1 MFGIAVILAIIL
13 PLGIGT
19 GVLAALGLG
28 PQRSGDSSVSSA
40 SVVEGRQAAV
50 TAAQNT
56 GFLSLAASDLADG
69 VGELNKGAGQ
79 LQEGIAQAAGGAQQ
93 LSGGMQQLQSGT
105 AEIGAGAT
113 QMADGVEAAAQG
125 TVALKVVRGQ
135 MLENLNALDKNL
147 AGSQDP
153 NAQKLRE
160 DLAGY
165 KAQLQ
170 NVDIA
175 KIQRDLNTAKEKSRE
190 LANQLTTPG
199 FAYYDGVVSAAQGAS
214 SLSSGLGELQ
224 TQSQKAFTG
233 IKDLNNGAQ
242 KVAQMAKD
250 NQEAVNRTVK
260 ALPAAQLSSA
270 DAAAGGANAAAAS
283 TGVGV
288 GAAGTGPAG
297 VGSDGGAVAT
307 SSGEGSSLS
316 TTSAMLI
323 AGLVL
328 IASMAVGAVWA
339 LHRSSTV
346 LFGGL
351 AASIATGTGLV
362 FLLAQGLQPLAAL
375 GVVLAIAA
383 LSCLT
388 VGVVAWWVDLL
399 QRGRVNRTAGIAV
412 LILVQVLQL
421 GIVAWAWTADTLV
434 LWGRIL
440 VGIFPLNYAT
450 GAVSVLGNA
459 GDTAYLWTSAGVLGV
474 LAAVGIALLVIQTI
488 SDERRCQ

>member
-1 MFGIAVILAIIL
+1 MTRISPRVFGIAVVLGIIL

-40 SVVEGRQAAV
+40 SVAHGRQAAV

-56 GFLSLAASDLADG
+56 GFLSLAASDLSAG

-79 LQEGIAQAAGGAQQ
+79 LQEGIDQAAGGAQQ

-105 AEIGAGAT
+105 AEVGAGAT
-113 QMADGVEAAAQG
+113 QMADGVEAAVQG

-135 MLENLNALDKNL
+135 MLENLTALEKNL

-153 NAQKLRE
+153 DAQKLRE

-175 KIQRDLNTAKEKSRE
+175 KIQGDLDTAKEKSRE

-199 FAYYDGVVSAAQGAS
+199 YAYYDGVVSAVQGAS
-214 SLSSGLGELQ
+214 SLSSGLAELQ
-224 TQSQKAFTG
+224 KQSQKAVGG
-233 IKDLNNGAQ
+233 IKDLNSGAQ
-242 KVAQMAKD
+242 KVAQMAQQ
-250 NQEAVNRTVK
+250 NQEDVNNTVK
-260 ALPAAQLSSA
+260 ALPAAQLSTTGKGRA
-270 DAAAGGANAAAAS
+270 DGTAAAGRSGSGAL
-283 TGVGV
+283 
-288 GAAGTGPAG
+288 
-297 VGSDGGAVAT
+297 AT
-307 SSGEGSSLS
+307 SLGEGSSFS

-328 IASMAVGAVWA
+328 IASVAVGAVWA
-339 LHRSSTV
+339 LYRSSAV

-351 AASIATGTGLV
+351 AASIATGAGLV
-362 FLLAQGLQPLAAL
+362 FLLAEGLQPLAAW
-375 GVVLAIAA
+375 GVVLAIAL

-388 VGVVAWWVDLL
+388 VGVVAWWVELL
-399 QRGRVNRTAGIAV
+399 RRRMVNRAGGIAV

-421 GIVAWAWTADTLV
+421 GVVAWAWTADSLAS
-434 LWGRIL
+434 WGRVL
-440 VGIFPLNYAT
+440 VGLFPLNYAT
-450 GAVSVLGNA
+450 GAMAVLGNA
-459 GDTAYLWTSAGVLGV
+459 GDTTYLWTAGGVLGV
-474 LAAVGIALLVIQTI
+474 LAAVGVVLLVSMSRSQ
-488 SDERRCQ
+488 SGR